1 MGIVSEYLPQELAD
15 SLAAKLNLPEPE
27 KPAAKRQ
34 SEGRPGGNEPPNKK
48 IKHEGKSGII
58 QVFCL
63 MTTTA
68 LPPLFM
74 VNIESIRWEV
84 FFSYIQ

>member
-1 MGIVSEYLPQELAD
+1 MIKKCIILVEYTRYALGIVSEYLPQELVD

-48 IKHEGKSGII
+48 IKHEGDFGII
-58 QVFCL
+58 
-63 MTTTA
+63 
-68 LPPLFM
+68 P
-74 VNIESIRWEV
+74 
-84 FFSYIQ
+84 YIAW

>member
-48 IKHEGKSGII
+48 IKHEGK
-58 QVFCL
+58 
-63 MTTTA
+63 
-68 LPPLFM
+68 
-74 VNIESIRWEV
+74 
-84 FFSYIQ
+84 FSADIDMKNYKINQG